1 MAYTSMDIITT
12 SQTLVRKRD
21 RSIKIICSYFA
32 FIFQSSLALHQVFRF
47 NIKNSTQK
55 PDLVLG
61 DPFKPS
67 MTSKTFC
74 KPTSVVQL
82 ENGDFFVADGYCNAR
97 IIKFNFKGE
106 KILEVIFLLTF

>member
-1 MAYTSMDIITT
+1 M
-12 SQTLVRKRD
+12 
-21 RSIKIICSYFA
+21 
-32 FIFQSSLALHQVFRF
+32 
-47 NIKNSTQK
+47 K

-106 KILEVIFLLTF
+106 KILEVIVLSMFSNCTNNNKQFLYFSGEEIHSLEKI